1 MAQDEYNWGPSF
13 TFGEFEDILQES
25 NMDKTNRMIQRMRQR
40 QDAGSRSRTRSPVSP
55 RSTSRNSS
63 ADRGGAR
70 SRNYSGSSVDTGGDY
85 SSGQEEYFSAG
96 EEETRPHGRSILTS
110 RSNKVG
116 LKDFTA
122 TGFNNFPQVCKLLAD
137 GDQLERKVNDNF
149 QAQFKNIKASH
160 RELQTKYPN

>member
-1 MAQDEYNWGPSF
+1 M
-13 TFGEFEDILQES
+13 
-25 NMDKTNRMIQRMRQR
+25 
-40 QDAGSRSRTRSPVSP
+40 
-55 RSTSRNSS
+55 
-63 ADRGGAR
+63 
-70 SRNYSGSSVDTGGDY
+70 
-85 SSGQEEYFSAG
+85 
-96 EEETRPHGRSILTS
+96 TS

-160 RELQTKYPN
+160 RELQTKYYITELAVCKEHMTKAITTLNKDIESQNNEKFRLNSTK